1 MTRRIKLTITDTL
14 AFYDPSVK
22 DYTFDPQTA
31 QTTTYWFALPD
42 GAIRGNEIRPEY
54 RETLIRAIYGEHWR
68 HGRRGASLRGRS
80 RCLCRTRACSGW
92 AIKVAQIVLARSYE
106 CLGLRPW
113 CGRWLRSAIAVTG
126 TQSGSHDFT
135 QDGIFVPEPL

>member
-31 QTTTYWFALPD
+31 QTTTYWFALAD

-68 HGRRGASLRGRS
+68 HGRDGSKYVILS
-80 RCLCRTRACSGW
+80 VQPTLPTLQEESECPWVSDRAPC
-92 AIKVAQIVLARSYE
+92 VVLA
-106 CLGLRPW
+106 P
-113 CGRWLRSAIAVTG
+113 
-126 TQSGSHDFT
+126 
-135 QDGIFVPEPL
+135 DGVSREVAASEF